1 VPAVELSVDQ
11 MAVPS
16 IIQGQLKL
24 LMEHFQTIEQ
34 IAMEKLSIMLKGR
47 SSLGIQLL
55 SQIHLVRTAL
65 ETQSLM
71 VVGIYN
77 GQKMTPPVGEHMVI
91 RNFLI

>member
-16 IIQGQLKL
+16 IIQGQLRL
-24 LMEHFQTIEQ
+24 SIRHFQIITQ
-34 IAMEKLSIMLKGR
+34 IGMEKPSIMLRGR

-65 ETQSLM
+65 ETQSLTAE
-71 VVGIYN
+71 GIYN
-77 GQKMTPPVGEHMVI
+77 GQKMI
-91 RNFLI
+91 QAA